1 MEILGITAVA
11 AIAIICYLIGY
22 SLNAWERFDS
32 RKIPAIMG
40 LCGAVL
46 GIVSYY
52 VAPQIMATDN
62 VITAI
67 AIGVVSGFA
76 ATGIDQIGKQM
87 NKED

>member
-1 MEILGITAVA
+1 
-11 AIAIICYLIGY
+11 
-22 SLNAWERFDS
+22 
-32 RKIPAIMG
+32 MG